1 LNFKTTIIPVPL
13 ILSRQFF
20 TPMRKVFAIFYFFFF
35 CLLAVSA
42 QKQNES
48 GSLSQWNAL
57 QQQPLNETNFRKACD
72 LMQRIAETDF
82 SKSYSLFTG
91 YLNRIKSANNQ
102 RWAHILLMGWARAKE
117 SLNFFKDAESLFQQA
132 RENAATNPAYYR
144 ESLVGTILLYLEWGK
159 KDSLEKYIH
168 ISEQDCIAAND
179 SEDLSF
185 TYTFKAMSMLNN
197 QDTMKYYL
205 TKAIQLSGEL
215 PDKNALFTAKYNYAV
230 VYCQNNPLQ
239 EVRELDS
246 LLVISEDSSLNRFPP
261 HLYNRTNFSFRNAK
275 SSVYYNL
282 MQVNLLLTDYNN
294 AAKFARL
301 FYDAVITPNPQG
313 VQAPYFNAEM
323 SIVKSYQG
331 QYDTAQKYLDK
342 SRQEFNV
349 TENQIPYISY
359 FIAAGLLREH
369 NKDYESAL
377 HYFQTALQKGN
388 TEGLYIMPPEIYYA
402 HALILTGNLEK
413 AGTVLDSL
421 RSRLSLN
428 HFNAAGYYYY
438 KYQAEL
444 LKAKKDY
451 PGYASV
457 IATFYD
463 IKDSLINI
471 NRYRAIEELQAK
483 YQVREEQEQVQQ
495 LEKEKAIRT
504 ANIQKERKFY
514 ISIMLLGIISILLLV
529 FMIYYRNIRNRQ
541 KLALQQMRIKEMEEE
556 HRLAEIKRVMEAE
569 ESERRKIADQLHD
582 DVGSMLSLASLNVS
596 SVSSEHLQEKTDE
609 RKLQKVQQIL
619 DSISET
625 VRNLSHQ
632 LTPMMI
638 EQYGF
643 KKSIE
648 DIADTVNLS
657 GKINLETVIV
667 GFDDNKKYSVSFL
680 NHIYRITQELLN
692 NIIKHAHASH
702 AILELVEHPKGVSLI
717 MEDNGAGIQKTA
729 SDKGR
734 GIHSIQS
741 KIAYLKG
748 SMEINSKKE
757 GGTLVVIEIP
767 RENI

>member
-1 LNFKTTIIPVPL
+1 
-13 ILSRQFF
+13 
-20 TPMRKVFAIFYFFFF
+20 MRKVFAIFYFFFCSF
-35 CLLAVSA
+35 AVTA
-42 QKQNES
+42 QKQSES
-48 GSLSQWNAL
+48 ESLSQWNTL
-57 QQQPLNETNFRKACD
+57 QQQPLNEVSFRKACD
-72 LMQRIAETDF
+72 LMQQIAKTDF
-82 SKSYSLFTG
+82 SKSYALFTG
-91 YLNRIKSANNQ
+91 YLAKIKTTHNQ

-132 RENAATNPAYYR
+132 RENAASNPAYYR
-144 ESLVGTILLYLEWGK
+144 ESLVGTLLLYLEWGK
-159 KDSLEKYIH
+159 KDSLEKYIAL
-168 ISEQDCIAAND
+168 SEKDCLAARD

-185 TYTFKAMSMLNN
+185 TYTFKAMSRLNN
-197 QDTMKYYL
+197 QDSMKYYL
-205 TKAIQLSGEL
+205 TKAIQLSGQL

-239 EVRELDS
+239 EVRQLDS
-246 LLVISEDSSLNRFPP
+246 LLAIADDSSLNRFPP

-282 MQVNLLLTDYNN
+282 MQVNLLLTDYDN
-294 AAKFARL
+294 AAKFAQL
-301 FYDAVITPNPQG
+301 FYDAVITPNPRG

-331 QYDTAQKYLDK
+331 QYDTARTYLDK

-349 TENQIPYISY
+349 AENQIPYISY
-359 FIAAGLLREH
+359 FIAAGLLKEH
-369 NKDYESAL
+369 NKDYEGAL
-377 HYFQTALQKGN
+377 QYFKTALQKGN

-413 AGTVLDSL
+413 AGAVLDSL

-438 KYQAEL
+438 KYEAEL

-451 PGYASV
+451 PGYANV
-457 IATFYD
+457 TDTFYHV
-463 IKDSLINI
+463 KDSLVNI

-483 YQVREEQEQVQQ
+483 YQVKEEQEQVQQ
-495 LEKEKAIRT
+495 LQKEKAIRT
-504 ANIQKERKFY
+504 ANIQRERNFY
-514 ISIMLLGIISILLLV
+514 ISIILLSIVSILLLV
-529 FMIYYRNIRNRQ
+529 FMIYYRQIRNRQ
-541 KLALQQMRIKEMEEE
+541 KLALQQMRMKEMEEQ
-556 HRLAEIKRVMEAE
+556 HRMAEIKGVMEAE

-582 DVGSMLSLASLNVS
+582 EVGSMLSLASLNVS
-596 SVSSEHLQEKTDE
+596 SVLPEHVQETTDE

-619 DSISET
+619 ASVSET

-643 KKSIE
+643 KKSVE
-648 DIADTVNLS
+648 DISDTINLS
-657 GKINLETVIV
+657 GKLNLETVIV
-667 GFDDNKKYSVSFL
+667 GFDNTKKYPVSFL

-692 NIIKHAHASH
+692 NIIKHARASH
-702 AILELVEHPKGVSLI
+702 ALLELIEHQKGISLI
-717 MEDNGAGIQKTA
+717 MEDNGTGIGKTTTG
-729 SDKGR
+729 KGH

-767 RENI
+767 FEKM

>member
-1 LNFKTTIIPVPL
+1 MILKHIILRVLL
-13 ILSRQFF
+13 ILTSPFF
-20 TPMRKVFAIFYFFFF
+20 TTMRKVFAIFYF
-35 CLLAVSA
+35 LLFYLLPVAA

-48 GSLSQWNAL
+48 ESLSQWNML
-57 QQQPLNETNFRKACD
+57 QQQPLTEANFRNACD
-72 LMQRIAETDF
+72 LMQQIAKTDF
-82 SKSYSLFTG
+82 SKSYSLFID
-91 YLNRIKSANNQ
+91 YLKKIRASHNQ
-102 RWAHILLMGWARAKE
+102 KWAHILLMGWARAKE

-132 RENAATNPAYYR
+132 RENAESNPAYYR
-144 ESLVGTILLYLEWGK
+144 ESLVGTVLLYLEWGK

-168 ISEQDCIAAND
+168 LSEQDCIAAND

-197 QDTMKYYL
+197 QDSMKYYL
-205 TKAIQLSGEL
+205 MKAIELSNNL

-230 VYCQNNPLQ
+230 VYCQNDPLQ

-282 MQVNLLLTDYNN
+282 MQVNLLLTDYDN
-294 AAKFARL
+294 AAKFAQL
-301 FYDAVITPNPQG
+301 FYDAVVTPNPQG
-313 VQAPYFNAEM
+313 VQAPYYNSEM

-331 QYDTAQKYLDK
+331 QYDTAQKYLEK

-349 TENQIPYISY
+349 SEDQIPYISY
-359 FIAAGLLREH
+359 FIAAGLLKEH
-369 NKDYESAL
+369 SKNYQDAL
-377 HYFQTALQKGN
+377 HYFKTALQKGN
-388 TEGLYIMPPEIYYA
+388 TEGLYIIPPEIYYA
-402 HALILTGNLEK
+402 HALILTGNLDK
-413 AGTVLDSL
+413 AGVVLDSL
-421 RSRLSLN
+421 RSRLSSN
-428 HFNAAGYYYY
+428 RFNATGYYYY
-438 KYQAEL
+438 KYEAEL

-451 PGYASV
+451 PDYANV
-457 IATFYD
+457 IDTFYHV
-463 IKDSLINI
+463 KDSLVNI

-483 YQVREEQEQVQQ
+483 FQVREEQQKVQQ
-495 LEKEKAIRT
+495 LQKEKAIRT
-504 ANIQKERKFY
+504 ANIQRERNFY
-514 ISIMLLGIISILLLV
+514 IFIILLSIISILLLI
-529 FMIYYRNIRNRQ
+529 FMIYYRQVRNRQ
-541 KLALQQMRIKEMEEE
+541 KLALQQMRMKEMEEQ
-556 HRLAEIKRVMEAE
+556 HRLAEIKGVMEAE

-596 SVSSEHLQEKTDE
+596 SVSAEHLHEKTDG

-619 DSISET
+619 ASVSET

-643 KKSIE
+643 RKSIE
-648 DIADTVNLS
+648 DIADTINLS
-657 GKINLETVIV
+657 GKLKLETVVI
-667 GFDDNKKYSVSFL
+667 GFEDTQKYAVSYL

-692 NIIKHAHASH
+692 NIIKHAKASH
-702 AILELVEHPKGVSLI
+702 AFLELVEHPKGISLI
-717 MEDNGAGIQKTA
+717 MEDNGTGIQQTTTG
-729 SDKGR
+729 KGR

-748 SMEINSKKE
+748 SIEINSKKE

-767 RENI
+767 FEKM